1 MGYPQKKVH
10 GENNRRD
17 SVNVNEMAGGSH
29 NADEHLMRRTIAT
42 NLHLLMCLAKAL
54 GEAVHPIKSHAQPIS
69 A

>member
-1 MGYPQKKVH
+1 
-10 GENNRRD
+10 
-17 SVNVNEMAGGSH
+17 
-29 NADEHLMRRTIAT
+29 MRRTIAT